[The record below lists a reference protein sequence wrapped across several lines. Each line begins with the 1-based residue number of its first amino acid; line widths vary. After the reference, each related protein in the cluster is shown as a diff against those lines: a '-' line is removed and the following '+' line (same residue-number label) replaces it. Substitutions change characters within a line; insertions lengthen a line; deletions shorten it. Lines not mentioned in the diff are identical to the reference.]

1 MAARRSCQCKHA
13 RACLAARE
21 RSCNARTHAL
31 KARCCKGF
39 RVTPIARTRQAP
51 FSRAMSTHA
60 RTRGSARPLAPVHG
74 VGAVATQHHALVVA
88 LSGGAAVTKAVTR
101 GVAAVGHRAPDVAID
116 EGQRRGALHR
126 DAATAWKCATNRQP
140 RRAFPDSEERLVGL
154 DSQQAPTSR
163 ESGAR
168 RDAMPTKA
176 RDADR
181 QRDSAVRHGAARGS
195 TQAHVTKQRHIH
207 FTTPISYLTRLRAL
221 VTRGCATELITTR
234 SAPTTPC

>member
-13 RACLAARE
+13 RARVWLRE
-21 RSCNARTHAL
+21 RAATHARARVWLRESCNARTHAL

-140 RRAFPDSEERLVGL
+140 RRAFPDSETVGW
-154 DSQQAPTSR
+154 SRFSAPTSR

-168 RDAMPTKA
+168 RDTMPAKA

-181 QRDSAVRHGAARGS
+181 QRDKRGAAY
-195 TQAHVTKQRHIH
+195 T
-207 FTTPISYLTRLRAL
+207 
-221 VTRGCATELITTR
+221 
-234 SAPTTPC
+234 